1 VCCYLDNSRLAGLH
15 STMRVT
21 VAFVSSL
28 ISVVTGCG
36 SSSVPPAAEPVARK
50 AELPR
55 PQAAASGERAPTR
68 RAVRAASAPPAELPA
83 ACAGTGR
90 DCYPPVDFVRTLCKN
105 RYPGVAVVMFNK
117 SAPWQHA
124 YVKVKDVAPFNSLG
138 GPSAHTRL
146 EFLEEV
152 VLLRERKPKK
162 QQQMMV
168 VQDLPVSYDVLRFD
182 GTCATLAN
190 DEFMT
195 RKPVVRAHYAPVI
208 WQQIDTRVRL
218 ALAENQTI
226 AQAAEAQN
234 MACQGTFLAGG
245 GETCRDATQRLTRA
259 IMTVLNEGVDLPKP
273 SKIPNWAGTTT
284 AQHRD
289 KPGCPGDLPC

>member
-1 VCCYLDNSRLAGLH
+1 
-15 STMRVT
+15 
-21 VAFVSSL
+21 
-28 ISVVTGCG
+28 
-36 SSSVPPAAEPVARK
+36 
-50 AELPR
+50 
-55 PQAAASGERAPTR
+55 
-68 RAVRAASAPPAELPA
+68 
-83 ACAGTGR
+83 
-90 DCYPPVDFVRTLCKN
+90 
-105 RYPGVAVVMFNK
+105 MFNK